1 MTTKKETK
9 PPLVIIEPYET
20 LQPCRSRIIAGG
32 VMVVVAFA
40 LIFVISG

>member
-20 LQPCRSRIIAGG
+20 LRPCRSRIIAGG

>member
-1 MTTKKETK
+1 MTAKKETK

-20 LQPCRSRIIAGG
+20 LRPCCSRIIAGV